1 MGRYCRSIVFTMGV
15 LLVSPVAWA
24 GPQLWLY
31 PQEAGPRQGGHIVP
45 PGEFTLVVENQSKTS
60 DENTA
65 QDVQLVVAINDTVS
79 IANLALAAH
88 SDGSPIELGDWTY
101 GIPMLPCSEKP
112 MPRHGVYPAYHAF
125 AALGDLAGGERYE
138 IDVVVEGEADLRV
151 HFDAVAI
158 AWRHTGKG
166 PKCSDVS
173 NPAGHDVSVGERPG
187 GHDECGRVTITK
199 TSEQKFVDF
208 GDIVIF
214 EIEIINDGA
223 CDLTEPVLR
232 DYVPTVK
239 GDDGSRVPAFKVLG
253 GTDPTPSEDDGYLLE
268 WPLTSPFASG
278 EQRGV
283 RLEVEFDEPAADGR
297 RVVNRAC
304 VSAEELRKPRCA
316 AAVVF
321 VGNPRGDSGPAGP
334 GFWCHAT
341 RFIFEERW
349 NAPIEAEDFEAWLSE
364 IGDSSEVFHEPPYDA
379 STLELAH
386 DWLCTPQSAEGA
398 ADRLVRHLLTLWLN
412 VVSGRVALGQ
422 ALDELCDGDE
432 LMPED
437 VVPATVWE
445 LIVAVEEA
453 LLLPADDQELGY
465 WSEVVD
471 AVNNSLL
478 PGEPGC
484 VSPLATTGR
493 RRAGHGKAKVM
504 SAVPGAPR

>member
-1 MGRYCRSIVFTMGV
+1 MGV
-15 LLVSPVAWA
+15 VLFAPAAWA

-45 PGEFTLVVENQSKTS
+45 PGDFTLVVENRAKASGK
-60 DENTA
+60 DEKNTA
-65 QDVQLVVAINDTVS
+65 QEVQLVVAVNDPDL

-88 SDGSPIELGDWTY
+88 SDGSPIDLGNWAHGT
-101 GIPMLPCSEKP
+101 PVLPCSEKP
-112 MPRHGVYPAYHAF
+112 MPRHGVYPAVHAL
-125 AALGDLAGGERYE
+125 AALGDLGGGERIE
-138 IDVVVEGEADLRV
+138 IDVTVDGEPGLRV
-151 HFDAVAI
+151 HFDAIAI
-158 AWRHTGKG
+158 AWKNTGKG

-173 NPAGHDVSVGERPG
+173 NPAGHDVTVGERPG
-187 GHDECGRVTITK
+187 GHDGCGRVTITK
-199 TSEQKFVDF
+199 SSEQKFVDF
-208 GDIVIF
+208 GDFLIF
-214 EIEIINDGA
+214 EIEIVNAGT

-239 GDDGSRVPAFKVLG
+239 DDEGSRVPAFSVSAA
-253 GTDPTPSEDDGYLLE
+253 DPAPSQDDGFLLE
-268 WPLTSPFASG
+268 WPLGSSVAPG
-278 EQRGV
+278 EQRAV
-283 RLEVEFDEPAADGR
+283 WLEVEFDEPAADGH

-304 VSAEELRKPRCA
+304 FSAEELRKPRCA

-321 VGNPRGDSGPAGP
+321 VGNPRGEDGPAGP

-349 NAPIEAEDFEAWLSE
+349 NAPIEAEDFEAWLAE
-364 IGDSSEVFHEPPYDA
+364 IGESSEVFHEPPYDA
-379 STLELAH
+379 GTLELAH

-412 VVSGRVALGQ
+412 VVSGRFALGQ

-437 VVPATVWE
+437 VVPSTIWE

-484 VSPLATTGR
+484 VSPLSTTGR

-504 SAVPGAPR
+504 SAVPGALR